1 LNSLGVDTHIIQG
14 VDSTAQVIAGLKYSG
29 IRNIRDDA
37 THDPAMFANLCNVH
51 AATGAMVD
59 ELPIVDSGS
68 NDIQDSLIEYEWLA
82 ACGAMLAAEGPNE
95 PNNFNFTYNGTT
107 CSIST
112 GFAAC
117 AQYQTD
123 LYKAIKNDPKL
134 AGKPVWSVT
143 EPGSEPDNQGLQYLT
158 IPGGAG
164 ALQPSGTIYADVA
177 NLHNYVRGNGQNAL
191 EDNQAWFA
199 ESDGAS
205 QGPWD
210 GLDGEFL
217 NQTWN
222 MRFSASPYSAGPGLP
237 RVTTETGW
245 PTDGTITPD
254 QQGKLLVNLY
264 LSAAKRRWS
273 YTFIYR
279 MFDDTWANWGIYA
292 LDHTTPK
299 PAATYIHNMTS
310 ILSDTSSDFSPAALD
325 YSLPSEPATV
335 HDLLIQKSGGIYVL
349 AVWGDQVAG
358 RSAGVIINLGRTFPT
373 VNVYDVTIGMS
384 PIETFNNVSSVSL
397 TLTDH
402 AFFIEF

>member
-1 LNSLGVDTHIIQG
+1 MYPTLWTNSVAHIGGAGASITFTVGSTSTPTPKVTPTSTATPTPTVTPIPTATPTPTPTPDRIAPIRANDFLNSLGVDTQIIQG
-14 VDSTAQVIAGLKYSG
+14 VDSTEQVIASLQYTG

-51 AATGAMVD
+51 EATGAMVD
-59 ELPIVDSGS
+59 ELPIVDSDS
-68 NDIQDSLIEYEWLA
+68 YDIQDSLAEYESLA

-95 PNNFNFTYNGTT
+95 PNNFNFNYNGTT
-107 CSIST
+107 CSTST
-112 GFAAC
+112 SFAPC
-117 AQYQTD
+117 AQYQTA
-123 LYKAIKNDPKL
+123 LYKAVKNDPKL
-134 AGKPVWSVT
+134 AAKPVWSLT

-164 ALQPSGTIYADVA
+164 ALRPSGTVYADVA

-191 EDNQAWFA
+191 QDNQAWFA

-205 QGPWD
+205 QGSWD

-245 PTDGTITPD
+245 ATDGSITPD

-264 LSAAKRRWS
+264 LSAAKRNWS

-279 MFDDTWANWGIYA
+279 MFDDTWA
-292 LDHTTPK
+292 T
-299 PAATYIHNMTS
+299 
-310 ILSDTSSDFSPAALD
+310 
-325 YSLPSEPATV
+325 
-335 HDLLIQKSGGIYVL
+335 
-349 AVWGDQVAG
+349 
-358 RSAGVIINLGRTFPT
+358 
-373 VNVYDVTIGMS
+373 
-384 PIETFNNVSSVSL
+384 
-397 TLTDH
+397 
-402 AFFIEF
+402 